1 MQESTG
7 LKVALFGEIT
17 FLNIKNSK
25 ILLKISGSNI
35 SPQIGR
41 AKQVGNSLE
50 FVCDTFYG

>member
-35 SPQIGR
+35 FPQIGK

-50 FVCDTFYG
+50 FVCDPFL